1 MGPTMT
7 WISPDCTARAS
18 IAEPPPPIRDWAAAE
33 TDLAVPSMFPAA
45 RPRRKGRERSCGR
58 GGKAPAR
65 RTVGAEAAAAAVSRD
80 LMAQM
85 ERMVAGFVV
94 WTGCRRVPNTFF
106 EFFLGKIEW
115 LRLDWVGF
123 KIGTV
128 LPINCGR

>member
-1 MGPTMT
+1 M
-7 WISPDCTARAS
+7 
-18 IAEPPPPIRDWAAAE
+18 
-33 TDLAVPSMFPAA
+33 
-45 RPRRKGRERSCGR
+45 
-58 GGKAPAR
+58 
-65 RTVGAEAAAAAVSRD
+65 GAEAAAAAVSRD